1 MDDNNEFK
9 YIEPS
14 NSEIKQIREMI
25 KKQGDRACQNQ
36 LSIET
41 ISENASTFTFGW
53 IYISPKAQIGR
64 RSIKSFNDKYTSF
77 LLCLYTP
84 LKPEYLT
91 ISLVCSINHSGKLL
105 MDVAEARAKEMGIK
119 GIELQ
124 AIPNDKLIKW
134 YKSLGYVYINTIY
147 LNNST
152 IPKVYCMIKRL

>member
-1 MDDNNEFK
+1 MDDNYEFK

-41 ISENASTFTFGW
+41 ISENAFTFGW

-64 RSIKSFNDKYTSF
+64 RSIKSSNDKHTSF
-77 LLCLYTP
+77 LLCLYTS

-91 ISLVCSINHSGKLL
+91 INLVCSINHLSKLL
-105 MDVAEARAKEMGIK
+105 MDTAENRAKEMGIK

-147 LNNST
+147 LKSASVV
-152 IPKVYCMIKRL
+152 PKVYCMIKRL